1 MPDQQPDTP
10 YRPMPADLVERVL
23 QVANVKPGDV
33 VYDLGC
39 GDGRIVI
46 AAAKN
51 YGARGIGY
59 EIDVD
64 LVRQARGNVRTAG
77 VEGRVAIQHA
87 DIFTLGLSGAD
98 VVTLYLLSIVNERL
112 IPQFQR
118 MRPGSRIVSVEF
130 AIKGYP
136 AQETVVI
143 DCSDRR
149 KRDIYLWT
157 APLGSKS
164 PTA

>member
-1 MPDQQPDTP
+1 VITDQEPDVP

-23 QVANVKPGDV
+23 QVAEVKPGDL

-51 YGARGIGY
+51 YGARGIGF
-59 EIDVD
+59 EIDAE
-64 LVRQARGNVRTAG
+64 LVRQARANARSAG
-77 VEGRVAIQHA
+77 VDGRVAIQHA
-87 DIFTLGLSGAD
+87 DIFTLDLSGAD

-112 IPQFQR
+112 IPQLQR
-118 MRPGSRIVSVEF
+118 MRAGARIVSVEF
-130 AIKGYP
+130 AIKGFS
-136 AQETVVI
+136 AEETVVM

-157 APLGSKS
+157 APLGSKLKK
-164 PTA
+164 

>member
-1 MPDQQPDTP
+1 MPDQEPDVP
-10 YRPMPADLVERVL
+10 YRPMPTDLVERVL

-33 VYDLGC
+33 IYDLGC

-51 YGARGIGY
+51 YGARGVGY
-59 EIDVD
+59 EIDAD
-64 LVRQARGNVRTAG
+64 LVRQARGNVKSAG
-77 VEGRVAIQHA
+77 VKGRAAIQHA
-87 DIFTLGLSGAD
+87 DIFTLDLTGAD

-112 IPQFQR
+112 IPQLQR
-118 MRPGSRIVSVEF
+118 MRPGARIVSVEF
-130 AIKGYP
+130 AIKGFP
-136 AQETVVI
+136 AEETVTM

-157 APLGSKS
+157 APLGGKK
-164 PTA
+164 